1 MPISNGLMNAVA
13 VYIRKAFEDAQ
24 AKAKTKRIRDNLKM
38 TDAHQTGEGSVGA
51 SIEVSLLSAPE
62 AVAYE
67 FGSGLHDPNG
77 SHLIPIRAVRAKA
90 LSFWWEKAGKQ
101 FVGKELP
108 YGHPGVASHPALGPA
123 IKENIP
129 FLMNEIKT
137 YVKQEIGLII
147 TENNARTGHDFS

>member
-13 VYIRKAFEDAQ
+13 LFIRKALEDAQ
-24 AKAKTKRIRDNLKM
+24 AKAKTKRIRDNLRM
-38 TDAHQTGEGSVGA
+38 TDAHSIGQDSVGA
-51 SIEVSLLSAPE
+51 SIEVSLISAPE

-67 FGSGLHDPNG
+67 FGSGLHDPSG

-90 LSFWWEKAGKQ
+90 LSFWWEKGGKQ

-108 YGHPGVASHPALGPA
+108 YGHPGVAAQPALGPA
-123 IKENIP
+123 MRENLP
-129 FLMNEIKT
+129 FLTNEIKT

-147 TENNARTGHDFS
+147 TANNARTR